1 MIKPT
6 TKAPAETSGSAEG
19 ATTAGTSSEQPS
31 SATLE
36 AAARAEAEKL
46 MNAPEEDALA
56 ERVASLE
63 TALSQDRTII
73 QHLCGRLGINPSALL
88 TE

>member
-6 TKAPAETSGSAEG
+6 TKAPAETSGEKA
-19 ATTAGTSSEQPS
+19 SSD
-31 SATLE
+31 TLE

-56 ERVASLE
+56 ERVANLE
-63 TALSQDRTII
+63 TALSQHRIII

>member
-6 TKAPAETSGSAEG
+6 TKDTSSGSAESAAPG
-19 ATTAGTSSEQPS
+19 ASSGGAS
-31 SATLE
+31 SAALE
-36 AAARAEAEKL
+36 TDAHAEAEKL
-46 MNAPEEDALA
+46 LNAPEEDLLA
-56 ERVASLE
+56 ERVAKLE
-63 TALSQDRTII
+63 VILSQHRTII